1 MPKEMTLTK
10 RGTPHNEEII
20 RLKRIEG
27 QVRGIQ
33 KMIDD
38 RRYCVDIIT
47 QLLSISSAIARV
59 QERILKRHIEHC
71 VTQAMRSGREEDKQE
86 KIQEIIDV
94 LKNFGK

>member
-1 MPKEMTLTK
+1 MPKATLTK
-10 RGTPHNEEII
+10 RGTGHSEEII

-47 QLLSISSAIARV
+47 QLQSISSAVARV
-59 QERILKRHIEHC
+59 QERILKRHIETC
-71 VTQAMRSGREEDKQE
+71 VAEAIRSGIEEDKQE
-86 KIQEIIDV
+86 KIEEIIEV
-94 LKNFGK
+94 LRNFGK

>member
-1 MPKEMTLTK
+1 MANETLVK
-10 RGTPHNEEII
+10 LGTRHTEDIV

-47 QLLSISSAIARV
+47 QLQSISSAIARV
-59 QERILKRHIEHC
+59 QERILKRHVEHC
-71 VTQAMRSGREEDKQE
+71 VAEAIRSGMEEDKQE

>member
-1 MPKEMTLTK
+1 MTTETVTK
-10 RGTPHNEEII
+10 RGTKHTEDIL
-20 RLKRIEG
+20 RLRRIEG

-47 QLLSISSAIARV
+47 QLQSISSAIARV

-71 VTQAMRSGREEDKQE
+71 VAEAIRSGRKEDQQE
-86 KIQEIIDV
+86 KVEEIIEV
-94 LKNFGK
+94 LKNYGK